1 MTGRKDSGVFYG
13 SPATSSDRLF
23 VYFMRLVV
31 LIFLLYG
38 LGMTVVI
45 LWGNPAL
52 GGKMLNVFAAMFTGV
67 IGLGS
72 GYLLGKRN
80 GG

>member
-1 MTGRKDSGVFYG
+1 MAGRKDSGVFYG
-13 SPATSSDRLF
+13 TPATSSDRLF
-23 VYFMRLVV
+23 VYFMRLVL

-38 LGMTVVI
+38 LGMTAVI
-45 LWGNPAL
+45 LWGNAAL
-52 GGKMLNVFAAMFTGV
+52 GAKMLNVFAAMFSGV

>member
-1 MTGRKDSGVFYG
+1 MAGRKDSGVFYG
-13 SPATSSDRLF
+13 TPATSSDRLF
-23 VYFMRLVV
+23 VYFMRLIAV
-31 LIFLLYG
+31 IFLLYG

-45 LWGNPAL
+45 LWGDAAL
-52 GGKMLNVFAAMFTGV
+52 GAKMLNVFAAMFSGV

>member
-1 MTGRKDSGVFYG
+1 MAGRKDSGVFYG
-13 SPATSSDRLF
+13 TPATSSDRLF
-23 VYFMRLVV
+23 VYFMRLIGV
-31 LIFLLYG
+31 IFLLYG
-38 LGMTVVI
+38 LGMTAVI
-45 LWGNPAL
+45 IWGNAAL
-52 GGKMLNVFAAMFTGV
+52 GAKMLNVFAAMFSGV